1 MRDENPGMDEEKG
14 ANSDNDDVETEDLAS
29 KKSTNSRRNE
39 STAKNHFEKFMA
51 TEDAKSKIPFLR
63 EIPAQMENI
72 EERHVVNEV
81 VAVRN
86 LISHFSSYLLKIAQ
100 VPKAGAT
107 LQYVSKVKS
116 YLVNK
121 FPGIE
126 SVTFDAGKW
135 YKTLREKIVI
145 EYLHKCAEDGTQLKK
160 EHKSMSQEEHRYVG
174 KTLFGMDQRQ
184 THTDRYDKK
193 TVCDSCIKMHKMH
206 VEHTGYALCA

>member
-1 MRDENPGMDEEKG
+1 M
-14 ANSDNDDVETEDLAS
+14 
-29 KKSTNSRRNE
+29 
-39 STAKNHFEKFMA
+39 
-51 TEDAKSKIPFLR
+51 LR

-86 LISHFSSYLLKIAQ
+86 LISHFSSYLVKIAQ

-121 FPGIE
+121 FPNIE

-135 YKTLREKIVI
+135 YKTLRENIVI

-160 EHKSMSQEEHRYVG
+160 QHKSMSQEEHRYVG

-184 THTDRYDKK
+184 THIDRYDKK
-193 TVCDSCIKMHKMH
+193 TVCNS
-206 VEHTGYALCA
+206 